1 VYRKKFAKEIERL
14 PEVFAKPLVKE
25 GSRMALLDP
34 SSAPTKVDPNAA
46 PRLQPFARDDK
57 YLKAAFKEIAK
68 LYGGEDNALKIVEA
82 SPGVLNM
89 NSAGFAATKAAF
101 VAALTEDKVDDKSG
115 KVTAAKFN
123 EDDVV
128 GMVVRNPNLINIR
141 PSGYGGADTSDEST
155 VQMSY
160 VVAAT
165 RPAGPVLLG
174 ALAVALLTPFA
185 KQLAGLD

>member
-1 VYRKKFAKEIERL
+1 
-14 PEVFAKPLVKE
+14 
-25 GSRMALLDP
+25 
-34 SSAPTKVDPNAA
+34 
-46 PRLQPFARDDK
+46 
-57 YLKAAFKEIAK
+57 
-68 LYGGEDNALKIVEA
+68 
-82 SPGVLNM
+82 M

-155 VQMSY
+155 VY
-160 VVAAT
+160 K
-165 RPAGPVLLG
+165 
-174 ALAVALLTPFA
+174 ALACARAGTPSGSGG
-185 KQLAGLD
+185 GLDVAQKGGLRQPHTRTSCTHSRSRLKRCLPALPPLRCKCRT